1 MTGQPYSDSD
11 DLSNAGGDVCLYH
24 GILLQLMIFHLPCDN
39 AQFQLNS
46 IP

>member
-1 MTGQPYSDSD
+1 MKELPWSDSD
-11 DLSNAGGDVCLYH
+11 DLSDVGGDECLYR
-24 GILLQLMIFHLPCDN
+24 GILLQLKIFHLQCDN